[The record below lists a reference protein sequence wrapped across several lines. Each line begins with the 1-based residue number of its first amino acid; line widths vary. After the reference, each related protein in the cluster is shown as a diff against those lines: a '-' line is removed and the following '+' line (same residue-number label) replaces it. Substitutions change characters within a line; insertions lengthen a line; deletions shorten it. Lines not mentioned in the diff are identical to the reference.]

1 MTYPCKRRFDIRSM
15 GQWLY
20 KSPGRPDISD
30 TRQWRETSNFVLN
43 VVAKV
48 VPCEG
53 YATENGWLIDIL
65 GASGETVSDYFILV
79 DFASS
84 NLALRKHLMKAF
96 AGCICQ
102 LMSIDFLDFVASDN
116 PTRVV
121 YNVNGIGK
129 ITSGRQSV
137 CRTCMALPKCKNIKL
152 LHMWFRAYNCK
163 CVTPRADSFCK
174 FPKKNT
180 ELVRRL
186 RERVRE
192 LVRQRGGPNL
202 RDA

>member
-20 KSPGRPDISD
+20 KNPGRPDMSNS
-30 TRQWRETSNFVLN
+30 RQWRETSNFVLK

-53 YATENGWLIDIL
+53 YPTENGWLIDIL
-65 GASGETVSDYFILV
+65 GASGESVSDFFVSV
-79 DFASS
+79 DCASS

-102 LMSIDFLDFVASDN
+102 LMSIDFLDFVAADN
-116 PTRVV
+116 PTRIV

-129 ITSGRQSV
+129 ITSGSESV
-137 CRTCMALPKCKNIKL
+137 WLFPNLKISN
-152 LHMWFRAYNCK
+152 LHFLSKSEDESLDPSDKTITLFRAANAY
-163 CVTPRADSFCK
+163 
-174 FPKKNT
+174 
-180 ELVRRL
+180 
-186 RERVRE
+186 
-192 LVRQRGGPNL
+192 
-202 RDA
+202 